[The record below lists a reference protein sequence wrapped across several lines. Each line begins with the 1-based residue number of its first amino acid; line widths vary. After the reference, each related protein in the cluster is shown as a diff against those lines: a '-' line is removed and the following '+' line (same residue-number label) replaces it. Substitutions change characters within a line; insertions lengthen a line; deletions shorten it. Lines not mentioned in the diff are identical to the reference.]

1 VLAPHARFYVR
12 EMRIR
17 AYAQLLESYRSLT
30 LESMCRAFGVGEEF
44 MDKSVLNS
52 LFSPSSLLLSCL
64 LSCVVLGE
72 DGRTDALIA
81 CFLVIAVAIYPA

>member
-44 MDKSVLNS
+44 MDKSVLNFLFFS
-52 LFSPSSLLLSCL
+52 LFSPLVFSSLVRSLRRGWSN
-64 LSCVVLGE
+64 
-72 DGRTDALIA
+72 
-81 CFLVIAVAIYPA
+81 